1 MDVSSFD
8 ISSAPEK
15 PTNACYFGHILGQYL
30 DFNYIF
36 GTLDR
41 KGSTIGHFAAGGLRI
56 KDEPAIC
63 RSSLLKGGA
72 LLLALK
78 IQKA

>member
-1 MDVSSFD
+1 MSSLG

-15 PTNACYFGHILGQYL
+15 PTNACYFGHVLGQYL
-30 DFNYIF
+30 DCNHIF

-56 KDEPAIC
+56 KAEPAIC

-78 IQKA
+78 VPKA

>member
-1 MDVSSFD
+1 MSSLG

-15 PTNACYFGHILGQYL
+15 PTNACYFGHVLGQYL
-30 DFNYIF
+30 DCNHIF
-36 GTLDR
+36 G
-41 KGSTIGHFAAGGLRI
+41 STVGHFAAGGLRI
-56 KDEPAIC
+56 KAEPAIC

-78 IQKA
+78 VPKA